1 MHMRLSQT
9 FRAALIALIAL
20 AGLALSSTARADSAT
35 IRFSVIKAGWFVG
48 GSGGSGTMNCNGRHY
63 PITIG
68 GISAGF
74 VFGASETWF
83 RGTVSRIRRPS
94 DVAGVYGA
102 IGAGG
107 ALGPGAQVIALRN
120 GKGATLRLHGDQ
132 VGAQINADLS
142 GLAISLR

>member
-1 MHMRLSQT
+1 MTSNR
-9 FRAALIALIAL
+9 FRNAHFAL
-20 AGLALSSTARADSAT
+20 AGLAGIGFATVSPAHADT
-35 IRFSVIKAGWFVG
+35 CGIRFKVFKAGWFVG